1 MNRKKNIYIIAE
13 AGVNHNGSI
22 DMAMQLIDVAAAA
35 GADAVKFQTIKAEA
49 LVSNSAPKA
58 AYQKATT
65 GTLESQLDMLQKL
78 ELDEAAHRVLAEHCY
93 ARGIQFLSTP
103 FDEGSVDF
111 LVKKIG
117 IRMIKIPSGEITN
130 APLLLRAAWTRK
142 PIILST
148 GMSTLAEVRTALGV
162 LAFGYGR
169 RKGKPSLTE
178 FLDAFQSKTGQRAL
192 RENVTLL
199 QCTTE
204 YPAPFHEVNLRV
216 METMRTVFGL
226 PVGLSDHTQGIAVS
240 IAAAA
245 LGASMI
251 EKHFTLDRKLPG
263 PDHLSSIEPDE
274 LRLMVKSIREVE
286 AALGSARKSPA
297 KGESKNLRI
306 VRRSLVALKNIARGE
321 QFTSENLGCKRPGT
335 GASPFRYW
343 QILGKK
349 ADKNYRRDEMI
360 KA

>member
-1 MNRKKNIYIIAE
+1 MNQKKHIYIIAE
-13 AGVNHNGSI
+13 AGVNHNGSL
-22 DMAMQLIDVAAAA
+22 DLAQKLIDVAADA
-35 GADAVKFQTIKAEA
+35 GADAVKFQTFKAEA
-49 LVSNSAPKA
+49 LVSASAPKA
-58 AYQKATT
+58 EYQKVTT
-65 GTLESQLDMLQKL
+65 SVDESQIDMLRKL
-78 ELDEAAHRVLAEHCY
+78 ELDEAEHQVLVEYCRV
-93 ARGIQFLSTP
+93 RGIQFLSTT

-117 IRMIKIPSGEITN
+117 VRIIKLPSGEITN
-130 APLLLRAAWTRK
+130 APLLLHAAWTRK

-148 GMSTLAEVRTALGV
+148 GMSTLTEIRTALGV
-162 LAFGYGR
+162 LAFGYTR
-169 RKGKPSLTE
+169 RKEKPSLTK
-178 FLDAFQSKTGQRAL
+178 FRDAFQSKSGQRAL

-216 METMRTVFGL
+216 METMHTAFGL
-226 PVGLSDHTQGIAVS
+226 PVGLSDHSVGIAIP

-245 LGASMI
+245 LGASVI

-263 PDHLSSIEPDE
+263 PDHQASIEPDE

-286 AALGSARKSPA
+286 DALGSARKAPA
-297 KGESKNLRI
+297 KVELKNLRI

-321 QFTSENLGCKRPGT
+321 QFTAENLGCKRPGT
-335 GASPFRYW
+335 GVSPLKYW
-343 QILGKK
+343 QMLGKK
-349 ADKNYRRDEMI
+349 ADKKYQRDEVI